1 MAFEMRG
8 EFLFSEWLYG
18 ALLYLYPQK
27 FRTVYG
33 QQMRLTF
40 RDACRVA
47 YRLNGAGG
55 LLALWLPT
63 LLDLFKSALE
73 ERARQGEITMS
84 KARLIA
90 LAGPLTIL
98 VGSVWLVASIGDLVL
113 RIGLGGSETFWDLF
127 VALWFIPFFLSF
139 VPLLFALIGTRLRFH
154 PSAGVLGSLGL
165 ALSVAGCAGVIVS
178 VLASIL
184 LSSVA
189 PEIDQPNGVNYAAVV
204 CLLSIRI
211 GYMLFGIDALRYRLL
226 SRWNLLPLL
235 LGSTVVLSLPFDW
248 FGVPAFLP
256 LQWATPFLHFATT
269 GACWVLLGIAMMD
282 QRREPQP
289 TAAI

>member
-1 MAFEMRG
+1 MGYEMRG
-8 EFLFSEWLYG
+8 ELLVSERLYG
-18 ALLYLYPQK
+18 VLLYLYPKK
-27 FRTVYG
+27 FRAVYG

-40 RDACRVA
+40 RDVCRVA
-47 YRLNGAGG
+47 YQQNGAGG

-73 ERARQGEITMS
+73 ERARQGEIAMS

-98 VGSVWLVASIGDLVL
+98 VGSVWLVPSLGEPVL
-113 RIGLGGSETFWDLF
+113 RIGLGGGEKFWDLF
-127 VALWFIPFFLSF
+127 LAFWSFFFFLSF
-139 VPLLFALIGTRLRFH
+139 VPLLFALMGTRLRFH
-154 PSAGVLGSLGL
+154 QSAGVLGRLGL

-178 VLASIL
+178 VLATIL
-184 LSSVA
+184 LSGVA
-189 PEIDQPNGVNYAAVV
+189 PEVDQPSWVNYAAVV

-211 GYMLFGIDALRYRLL
+211 GYILFGIDALRYRLL
-226 SRWNLLPLL
+226 PRWNLLPLL

-256 LQWATPFLHFATT
+256 VQWATPFLHFVLT
-269 GACWVLLGIAMMD
+269 GTCWVLLGIAMMD

>member
-1 MAFEMRG
+1 MRG
-8 EFLFSEWLYG
+8 ELLVSERLYG
-18 ALLYLYPQK
+18 RLLHLYPK
-27 FRTVYG
+27 EFRAAYG

-47 YRLNGAGG
+47 YHRNGMGG

-73 ERARQGEITMS
+73 ERARQGELTMS

-98 VGSVWLVASIGDLVL
+98 AGSMWVVASIGEMVILIEPASAD
-113 RIGLGGSETFWDLF
+113 TFWDHF
-127 VALWFIPFFLSF
+127 WFFPVFLSF

-154 PSAGVLGSLGL
+154 PSAGVPGRLGL
-165 ALSVAGCAGVIVS
+165 ALSVAGCAGMIIF

-184 LSSVA
+184 LGVVA
-189 PEIDQPNGVNYAAVV
+189 PEVEQVSWPDYVMAV
-204 CLLSIRI
+204 CLLSLTI

-226 SRWNLLPLL
+226 PRWNLLPLL
-235 LGSTVVLSLPFDW
+235 VGLSVVFRLAPNWFD
-248 FGVPAFLP
+248 VPSYHP
-256 LQWATPFLHFATT
+256 LQLTAYFLYFAIT
-269 GACWVLLGIAMMD
+269 GACWVLLGIALMD
-282 QRREPQP
+282 PRPEPQP